1 MYIFNFCLFVLDIDE
16 YTGNPCD
23 INAAC
28 LNTNGSYECTCMRE
42 MGNHVQV
49 IGFLCILQSGE
60 EITDYQFHSTQFLSP
75 HSISLLLQFP
85 PGDIVGC

>member
-49 IGFLCILQSGE
+49 IGLCILQSGE
-60 EITDYQFHSTQFLSP
+60 EITDYQFHRTQFLSP